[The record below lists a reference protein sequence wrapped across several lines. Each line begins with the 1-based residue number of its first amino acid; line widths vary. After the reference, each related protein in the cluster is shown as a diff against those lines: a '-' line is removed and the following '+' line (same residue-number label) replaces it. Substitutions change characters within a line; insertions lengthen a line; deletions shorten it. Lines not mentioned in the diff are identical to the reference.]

1 MEAYIVMK
9 VRGVEIDEEE
19 EATEEIAQM
28 EVPISE
34 QDASPAQRISQHHL
48 YHLLRV

>member
-1 MEAYIVMK
+1 MEIEAYKIVK

-19 EATEEIAQM
+19 EATEVIAQM

-34 QDASPAQRISQHHL
+34 QDAPLAQ
-48 YHLLRV
+48 